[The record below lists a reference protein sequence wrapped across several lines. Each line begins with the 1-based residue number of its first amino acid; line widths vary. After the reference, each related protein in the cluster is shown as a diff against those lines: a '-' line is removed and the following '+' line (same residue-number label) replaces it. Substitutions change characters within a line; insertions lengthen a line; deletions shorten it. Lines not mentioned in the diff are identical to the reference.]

1 MMFDCERR
9 NMPASIIL
17 VVDDEPVI
25 TRTLVLILNSLRDEF
40 FAIGSTNVNE
50 ALKIVEGIRP
60 DLVLLDA
67 IMPGAHGLEQAVRMR
82 DKLGC
87 KVLMMSGQGATANL
101 LEDSVRD
108 GHQPFE
114 ILAKPIHPNELI
126 ARIRDS
132 LLTPPL
138 SSDWKNPLTFHVQ

>member
-1 MMFDCERR
+1 
-9 NMPASIIL
+9 MPASIIL

-25 TRTLVLILNSLRDEF
+25 TRTLVLILNNLKDEF

-67 IMPGAHGLEQAVRMR
+67 IMPGARGLEQALRMR
-82 DKLGC
+82 DQLGC

-101 LEDSVRD
+101 LDDSIR
-108 GHQPFE
+108 GGNEPFE
-114 ILAKPIHPNELI
+114 ILAKPIHPNDLI
-126 ARIRDS
+126 AKIREIVH
-132 LLTPPL
+132 TPPL
-138 SSDWKNPLTFHVQ
+138 ASEWKNPLSFRVH